1 VEVKIIGQMDNTIDH
16 TFESANRVYDK
27 NGLSP
32 TINTCGGGGLQSKI
46 IIEPKCLN
54 SKGGRGGEIGLQ
66 PSVQDRVYSTDAVS
80 TAVTTSYMPSI
91 LEEKPVIIEDTQGF
105 EGEPKIYNDCSPTLR
120 SERSGLKTI
129 VAMRGRNPENPSD
142 RTAGSPTEQRLEPNS
157 QGICTTLTSVQKD
170 NLVLENVYDFYND
183 KMKEDGV
190 CGTITGACSHNGSG
204 TFGIAET
211 VKVKQ
216 ATKDGYIECKVGG
229 VADLSFPDSATRRGR
244 VQDMGDTCPTLMAG
258 ESDICRIESRYRIR
272 KLTPLECWRL
282 MGFKDED
289 FLSAKLGSRDIAKE
303 ILLTYLHLG
312 KRMFTEVERIEKMSN
327 TQLYKQAGN
336 SIAEPVLVA
345 IFGQMI
351 PGKENVYREL

>member
-1 VEVKIIGQMDNTIDH
+1 M
-16 TFESANRVYDK
+16 
-27 NGLSP
+27 
-32 TINTCGGGGLQSKI
+32 
-46 IIEPKCLN
+46 
-54 SKGGRGGEIGLQ
+54 Q

-80 TAVTTSYMPSI
+80 IAVTTSYMPSI
-91 LEEKPVIIEDTQGF
+91 LEEKPVIIDDTQGF
-105 EGEPKIYNDCSPTLR
+105 EGEPRIYNDCSPTLR

-142 RTAGSPTEQRLEPNS
+142 RTAGSLTEQRLEPNS
-157 QGICTTLTSVQKD
+157 QGICNTLTSVQKD

-183 KMKEDGV
+183 KMKDDGV

-204 TFGIAET
+204 TFGVVEESIL
-211 VKVKQ
+211 Q
-216 ATKDGYIECKVGG
+216 IPRGYNKGG
-229 VADLSFPDSATRRGR
+229 EHIICPPITSHSF
-244 VQDMGDTCPTLMAG
+244 QENNLLNQQ
-258 ESDICRIESRYRIR
+258 YRIR

-327 TQLYKQAGN
+327 TQTYKQDGN
-336 SIAEPVLVA
+336 SIVEPVLMA